1 MKILRPSFKIKS
13 LETELSNKINSI
25 ELSNKKSNF
34 NLLLELFNYGVES
47 VQPKNIL
54 NKFLFVQKN
63 KITIKENHKIKT
75 YKKVKN
81 LFVICIGKASVDM
94 ALTAKSIFSK
104 TSIKIKKGVVVVN
117 KENFKDVKGF
127 KCFSSGHPIPNTN
140 GLKAAKF
147 IKNTLKNLDKDDLV
161 LMLISGGGS
170 ALLPFPV
177 NEISLK
183 DKILTNK
190 LLLSSGANI
199 KEINSVRKHLS
210 QVKGGNLIKMCYPAK
225 VHGLILSDVIGDDLG
240 SISSGMTTF
249 DETNFSD
256 VLSILKK
263 YKLWQKI
270 PIKVKNFISKGLN
283 DINLETPKKNNKVF
297 KETTN
302 TLIGSNRMCLK
313 NIDSYCKK
321 KKLNSKII
329 FYDIDMNVKKFSEY
343 FVEKIKTIKTKKPLI
358 LLSGGET
365 TVKVKGNG
373 KGGRNQ
379 EFSLHFLK
387 EMKRK
392 NPEKEFF
399 LLSAGTDGRDGPTNA
414 AGGIVDTE
422 SIDEI
427 KKKNINLA
435 EELKKNN
442 SYDVLKK
449 INSLVI
455 IKGTNTNVADIQ
467 ILLLL

>member
-1 MKILRPSFKIKS
+1 MKS

-25 ELSNKKSNF
+25 DLSNKKSNY
-34 NLLLELFNYGVES
+34 NLLLDLFNHGVAS

-54 NKFLFVQKN
+54 DNFLFVNN
-63 KITIKENHKIKT
+63 KEITIKENHKKKT
-75 YKKVKN
+75 YKKVKDI
-81 LFVICIGKASVDM
+81 FVICIGKASVDM

-104 TSIKIKKGVVVVN
+104 KSLKIKTGIVVVN
-117 KENFKDVKGF
+117 KENFKNVKGF
-127 KCFSSGHPIPNTN
+127 KCFSSGHPIPNSN

-147 IKNTLKNLDKDDLV
+147 IKNTLKNLTKDDLV

-177 NEISLK
+177 NEVSLK

-190 LLLSSGANI
+190 LLLRSGANI

-210 QVKGGNLIKMCYPAK
+210 QFKGGNLIKLCYPAK
-225 VHGLILSDVIGDDLG
+225 IHGLILSDVIGDDLG

-249 DETNFSD
+249 DETSFAD
-256 VLSILKK
+256 VTSILKK
-263 YKLWQKI
+263 YKLWGKL
-270 PIKVKNFISKGLN
+270 PIKVKNYISKGLN
-283 DINLETPKKNNKVF
+283 DKNLETPKKNNKVF
-297 KETTN
+297 RETTN
-302 TLIGSNRMCLK
+302 TLIGSNTICLK
-313 NIDSYCKK
+313 NINDYCKK

-329 FYDIDMNVKKFSEY
+329 FKNIDMDVKKFSEY
-343 FVEKIKTIKTKKPLI
+343 FVKKIKTIKVGKPLI

-365 TVKVKGNG
+365 TVKVKGSG

-379 EFSLHFLK
+379 EFSLHFLN
-387 EMKRK
+387 EIRK
-392 NPEKEFF
+392 KNLKKEFF

-414 AGGIVDTE
+414 AGGIVDTG

-427 KKKNINLA
+427 KKKNINLN

>member
-1 MKILRPSFKIKS
+1 MKS

-25 ELSNKKSNF
+25 DLSNKKSNY
-34 NLLLELFNYGVES
+34 NLLLDLFNHGVAS

-54 NKFLFVQKN
+54 DKFLFVNN
-63 KITIKENHKIKT
+63 KEITIKENHKKKT
-75 YKKVKN
+75 YKEVKDI
-81 LFVICIGKASVDM
+81 FVICIGKASVDM

-104 TSIKIKKGVVVVN
+104 KSLKIKTGIVVVN
-117 KENFKDVKGF
+117 KENFKNVKGF
-127 KCFSSGHPIPNTN
+127 KCFSSGHPIPNSN

-147 IKNTLKNLDKDDLV
+147 IKKTLKNLTKDDLV

-177 NEISLK
+177 NEVSLK

-190 LLLSSGANI
+190 LLLRSGANI

-210 QVKGGNLIKMCYPAK
+210 QFKGGNLIKLCYPAK
-225 VHGLILSDVIGDDLG
+225 IHGLILSDVIGDDLG

-249 DETNFSD
+249 DETSFAD
-256 VLSILKK
+256 VTSILKK
-263 YKLWQKI
+263 YKLWGKL
-270 PIKVKNFISKGLN
+270 PIKVKNYISKGLN
-283 DINLETPKKNNKVF
+283 DKNLETPKKNNKVF
-297 KETTN
+297 RETTN
-302 TLIGSNRMCLK
+302 TLIGSNTICLK
-313 NIDSYCKK
+313 NIDDYCKK

-329 FYDIDMNVKKFSEY
+329 FKNIDMDVKKFSEN
-343 FVEKIKTIKTKKPLI
+343 FVKKIKTIKVGKPLI

-365 TVKVKGNG
+365 TVKVKGSG

-387 EMKRK
+387 QMREK
-392 NPEKEFF
+392 NIKKEFF

-414 AGGIVDTE
+414 AGGIVDTS
-422 SIDEI
+422 SIYEI
-427 KKKNINLA
+427 KKKNINLN

>member
-1 MKILRPSFKIKS
+1 
-13 LETELSNKINSI
+13 LSNKINSI
-25 ELSNKKSNF
+25 ELRRKKSNY
-34 NLLLELFNYGVES
+34 NLLLDLFNYGIAS

-54 NKFLFVQKN
+54 DKFLFVSN
-63 KITIKENHKIKT
+63 KEITIKENNKKKT

-81 LFVICIGKASVDM
+81 IFVICIGKASVDM

-104 TSIKIKKGVVVVN
+104 KSLKIKTGIVVVN
-117 KENFKDVKGF
+117 KENFRDVKGF
-127 KCFSSGHPIPNTN
+127 KCFSSGHPIPNSN

-177 NEISLK
+177 SEVSLK

-190 LLLSSGANI
+190 ILLSSGANI

-210 QVKGGNLIKMCYPAK
+210 QFKGGNLIKLCYPAK
-225 VHGLILSDVIGDDLG
+225 IHGLILSDVIGDDLG

-249 DETNFSD
+249 DETSFSD
-256 VLSILKK
+256 VFSILKK
-263 YKLWQKI
+263 YKLWEKI
-270 PIKVKNFISKGLN
+270 PTKVKNYISRGLK
-283 DINLETPKKNNKVF
+283 DKKLETPKKNNKVF
-297 KETTN
+297 KEVTN
-302 TLIGSNRMCLK
+302 TIIGSNTMCLK
-313 NIDSYCKK
+313 NIDDYCKK
-321 KKLNSKII
+321 KKLDAKII
-329 FYDIDMNVKKFSEY
+329 FKNIDMDVKEFSKYY
-343 FVEKIKTIKTKKPLI
+343 FKKIETIKSKKPLI

-387 EMKRK
+387 EINRK
-392 NPEKEFF
+392 NFKKEFF
-399 LLSAGTDGRDGPTNA
+399 LLSVGTDGRDGPTNA
-414 AGGIVDTE
+414 AGGIVDAE

-427 KKKNINLA
+427 KKKNIDLA

>member
-1 MKILRPSFKIKS
+1 MKS

-25 ELSNKKSNF
+25 DLSNKKSNY
-34 NLLLELFNYGVES
+34 NLLLDLFNHGVAS

-54 NKFLFVQKN
+54 DKFLFVNN
-63 KITIKENHKIKT
+63 KEITIKENHKKKT
-75 YKKVKN
+75 YKKVKDI
-81 LFVICIGKASVDM
+81 FVICIGKASVDM

-104 TSIKIKKGVVVVN
+104 KSLKIKTGIVVVN
-117 KENFKDVKGF
+117 KENFKNVKGF
-127 KCFSSGHPIPNTN
+127 KCFSSGHPIPNSN

-147 IKNTLKNLDKDDLV
+147 IKNTLKNLTKDDLV

-177 NEISLK
+177 NEVSLK

-210 QVKGGNLIKMCYPAK
+210 QFKGGNLIKLCYPAK
-225 VHGLILSDVIGDDLG
+225 IHGLILSDVIGDDLG

-249 DETNFSD
+249 DETSFAD
-256 VLSILKK
+256 VTSILKK
-263 YKLWQKI
+263 YKLWGKL
-270 PIKVKNFISKGLN
+270 PIKVKNYISKGLN
-283 DINLETPKKNNKVF
+283 DKNLETPKKNNKVF
-297 KETTN
+297 RETTN
-302 TLIGSNRMCLK
+302 TLIGSNTICLK
-313 NIDSYCKK
+313 NINDYCKK

-329 FYDIDMNVKKFSEY
+329 FKNIDMDVKKFSEY
-343 FVEKIKTIKTKKPLI
+343 FVKKIKTIKVGKPLI

-365 TVKVKGNG
+365 TVKVKGSG

-387 EMKRK
+387 EMRK
-392 NPEKEFF
+392 KNLKKEFL

-414 AGGIVDTE
+414 AGGIVNTS

-427 KKKNINLA
+427 KEKNINLN

>member
-1 MKILRPSFKIKS
+1 MSS
-13 LETELSNKINSI
+13 KINSI
-25 ELSNKKSNF
+25 DLSNKKSNY
-34 NLLLELFNYGVES
+34 NLLLDLFNHGVAS

-54 NKFLFVQKN
+54 DKFLFVNN
-63 KITIKENHKIKT
+63 KEITIKEKNRKKT
-75 YKKVKN
+75 YKKVKDI
-81 LFVICIGKASVDM
+81 FVICIGKASVDM

-104 TSIKIKKGVVVVN
+104 KSLKIKTGIVVVN
-117 KENFKDVKGF
+117 KENFKNVKGF
-127 KCFSSGHPIPNTN
+127 KCFSSGHPIPDSN

-177 NEISLK
+177 NGVSLK

-190 LLLSSGANI
+190 LLLGSGANI

-210 QVKGGNLIKMCYPAK
+210 QFKGGNLIKLCYPAK
-225 VHGLILSDVIGDDLG
+225 IHGLILSDVIGDDLG
-240 SISSGMTTF
+240 SISSGMTTY
-249 DETNFSD
+249 DETKFSD

-263 YKLWQKI
+263 YKLWGKL
-270 PIKVKNFISKGLN
+270 PVKVKNYISEGLKEKK
-283 DINLETPKKNNKVF
+283 LETPKKNNKIF

-302 TLIGSNRMCLK
+302 TLIGSNTICLK
-313 NIDSYCKK
+313 NINDYCKK
-321 KKLNSKII
+321 KMLNSKII
-329 FYDIDMNVKKFSEY
+329 FYNIDMDVKKFSEY
-343 FVEKIKTIKTKKPLI
+343 FVKKIKTIKSKKPLI

-365 TVKVKGNG
+365 TVKVKGSG

-387 EMKRK
+387 EMRRK
-392 NPEKEFF
+392 SLKKDFF

-414 AGGIVDTE
+414 AGGIVDAS

-427 KKKNINLA
+427 KKKNINLN

>member
-1 MKILRPSFKIKS
+1 MKS
-13 LETELSNKINSI
+13 LETELSDKINSI
-25 ELSNKKSNF
+25 DLSNKKSNY
-34 NLLLELFNYGVES
+34 NLLLDLFNHGVAS

-54 NKFLFVQKN
+54 DNFLFVNN
-63 KITIKENHKIKT
+63 KEITIKENHKKKT
-75 YKKVKN
+75 YKKVKDI
-81 LFVICIGKASVDM
+81 FVICIGKASVDM

-104 TSIKIKKGVVVVN
+104 KSLKIKTGIVVVN
-117 KENFKDVKGF
+117 KENFKNVKGF
-127 KCFSSGHPIPNTN
+127 KCFSSGHPIPNSN

-147 IKNTLKNLDKDDLV
+147 IKNTLKNLTKDDLV

-177 NEISLK
+177 NEVSLK

-190 LLLSSGANI
+190 LLLRSGANI

-210 QVKGGNLIKMCYPAK
+210 QFKGGNLIKLCYPAK
-225 VHGLILSDVIGDDLG
+225 IHGLILSDVIGDDLG

-249 DETNFSD
+249 DETSFAD
-256 VLSILKK
+256 VTSILKK
-263 YKLWQKI
+263 YKLWGKL
-270 PIKVKNFISKGLN
+270 PIKVKNYISKGLN
-283 DINLETPKKNNKVF
+283 DKNLETPKKNNKVF
-297 KETTN
+297 RETTN
-302 TLIGSNRMCLK
+302 TLIGSNTICLK
-313 NIDSYCKK
+313 NINDYCKK

-329 FYDIDMNVKKFSEY
+329 FKNIDMDVKKFSEY
-343 FVEKIKTIKTKKPLI
+343 FVKKIKTIKVGKPLI

-365 TVKVKGNG
+365 TVKVKGSG

-379 EFSLHFLK
+379 EFSLHFLN
-387 EMKRK
+387 EIRK
-392 NPEKEFF
+392 KNLKKEFF

-414 AGGIVDTE
+414 AGGIVDTG

-427 KKKNINLA
+427 KKKNINLN

>member
-1 MKILRPSFKIKS
+1 MKS
-13 LETELSNKINSI
+13 LETELSNKISSI
-25 ELSNKKSNF
+25 DLSNKKSNY
-34 NLLLELFNYGVES
+34 NLLLDLFNHGVAS

-54 NKFLFVQKN
+54 DKFLFVNN
-63 KITIKENHKIKT
+63 KEIIIKENHKKKT
-75 YKKVKN
+75 YKKVKDI
-81 LFVICIGKASVDM
+81 FVICIGKASVDM

-104 TSIKIKKGVVVVN
+104 KSLKIKTGIVVVN
-117 KENFKDVKGF
+117 EENFKNVKGF
-127 KCFSSGHPIPNTN
+127 KCFSSGHPIPNSN

-147 IKNTLKNLDKDDLV
+147 IKNTLKNLTKDDLV

-177 NEISLK
+177 NEVSLK

-190 LLLSSGANI
+190 LLLNSGANI

-210 QVKGGNLIKMCYPAK
+210 QFKGGNLIKLCYPAK
-225 VHGLILSDVIGDDLG
+225 IHGLILSDVIGDDLG

-249 DETNFSD
+249 DESSFAD
-256 VLSILKK
+256 VTSILKK

-270 PIKVKNFISKGLN
+270 PVKVKNYISKGIK
-283 DINLETPKKNNKVF
+283 DKNLETPKKKNKVF

-302 TLIGSNRMCLK
+302 TLIGSNTICLK
-313 NIDSYCKK
+313 NIHNYCKK
-321 KKLNSKII
+321 KNLSSKII
-329 FYDIDMNVKKFSEY
+329 FKDIDMDVKKFSKH
-343 FVEKIKTIKTKKPLI
+343 FVKKIKTIESKQPLI

-365 TVKVKGNG
+365 TVKVKGIG

-379 EFSLHFLK
+379 EFSLHFLR
-387 EMKRK
+387 EMRK
-392 NPEKEFF
+392 NNPSKKFF
-399 LLSAGTDGRDGPTNA
+399 LLSAGTDGRDGPTIA
-414 AGGIVDTE
+414 AGGLVDSS

-427 KKKNINLA
+427 KKKNINLN

-455 IKGTNTNVADIQ
+455 IKSTNTNVADIQ

>member
-1 MKILRPSFKIKS
+1 MKS

-25 ELSNKKSNF
+25 DLSNKKSNY
-34 NLLLELFNYGVES
+34 NLLLDLFNHGVAS

-54 NKFLFVQKN
+54 DKFLFVNN
-63 KITIKENHKIKT
+63 KEITIKENHKKKT
-75 YKKVKN
+75 YKKVKDI
-81 LFVICIGKASVDM
+81 FVICIGKASVDM

-104 TSIKIKKGVVVVN
+104 KSLKIKTGIVVVN
-117 KENFKDVKGF
+117 KENFKNVKGF
-127 KCFSSGHPIPNTN
+127 KCFSSGHPIPNSN

-147 IKNTLKNLDKDDLV
+147 IKNTLKNLTKDDLV

-177 NEISLK
+177 NEVSLK

-210 QVKGGNLIKMCYPAK
+210 QFKGGNLIKLCYPAK
-225 VHGLILSDVIGDDLG
+225 IHGLILSDVIGDDLG

-249 DETNFSD
+249 DETSFAD
-256 VLSILKK
+256 VTSILKK
-263 YKLWQKI
+263 YKLLGKL
-270 PIKVKNFISKGLN
+270 PIKVKNYISRGLN
-283 DINLETPKKNNKVF
+283 DKNLETPKKNNKVF
-297 KETTN
+297 RETTN
-302 TLIGSNRMCLK
+302 TLIGSNTICLK
-313 NIDSYCKK
+313 NIDDYCKK

-329 FYDIDMNVKKFSEY
+329 FKNIDMDVKKFSEY
-343 FVEKIKTIKTKKPLI
+343 FVKKIKTIKVGKPLI

-365 TVKVKGNG
+365 TVKVKGSG

-387 EMKRK
+387 EMRK
-392 NPEKEFF
+392 KNLKKEFL

-414 AGGIVDTE
+414 AGGIVNTS

-427 KKKNINLA
+427 KEKNINLN

>member
-1 MKILRPSFKIKS
+1 MKS
-13 LETELSNKINSI
+13 LETELSNKLNSI
-25 ELSNKKSNF
+25 DLRYKKSNY
-34 NLLLELFNYGVES
+34 NLLLDLFNHGVAS

-63 KITIKENHKIKT
+63 KITIKDNQKKKI

-94 ALTAKSIFSK
+94 ALTAKSILSK
-104 TSIKIKKGVVVVN
+104 TSIKIKRGIVVVN
-117 KENFKDVKGF
+117 KENFRDVKGF
-127 KCFSSGHPIPNTN
+127 ECFSSGHPIPNLN

-170 ALLPFPV
+170 ALLPLPV

-210 QVKGGNLIKMCYPAK
+210 QVKGGNLIKICYPAK
-225 VHGLILSDVIGDDLG
+225 IHGLILSDVIGDDLG

-249 DETNFSD
+249 DETSFSD

-263 YKLWQKI
+263 YKLWGKI
-270 PIKVKNFISKGLN
+270 PSKVKNYISKGLK
-283 DINLETPKKNNKVF
+283 DRDLETPKKNNKVF
-297 KETTN
+297 NETTN
-302 TLIGSNRMCLK
+302 TLIGSNRMCLE
-313 NIDSYCKK
+313 NIDNYCKK
-321 KKLNSKII
+321 KNLNSKII
-329 FYDIDMNVKKFSEY
+329 FNNIDMDVKKFSEH
-343 FVEKIKTIKTKKPLI
+343 FVKKIKTIKSKKPII

-387 EMKRK
+387 EMKK
-392 NPEKEFF
+392 NNPEKKFY

-414 AGGIVDTE
+414 AGGIVDTN
-422 SIDEI
+422 SIDDI
-427 KKKNINLA
+427 KKKKINLN

-467 ILLLL
+467 IVLLL

>member
-1 MKILRPSFKIKS
+1 MKS

-25 ELSNKKSNF
+25 DLSNKKSNY
-34 NLLLELFNYGVES
+34 NLLLDLFNHGVAS

-54 NKFLFVQKN
+54 DNFLFVNN
-63 KITIKENHKIKT
+63 KEITIKENHKKKT
-75 YKKVKN
+75 YKKVKDI
-81 LFVICIGKASVDM
+81 FVICIGKASVDM

-104 TSIKIKKGVVVVN
+104 KSLKIKTGIVVVN
-117 KENFKDVKGF
+117 KENFKNVKGF
-127 KCFSSGHPIPNTN
+127 KCFSSGHPIPNSN

-147 IKNTLKNLDKDDLV
+147 IKKTLKNLTKDDLV

-177 NEISLK
+177 NEVSLK

-210 QVKGGNLIKMCYPAK
+210 QFKGGNFIKLCYPAK
-225 VHGLILSDVIGDDLG
+225 IHGLILSDVVGDDLG

-249 DETNFSD
+249 DETSFVD
-256 VLSILKK
+256 VTSILKK
-263 YKLWQKI
+263 YKLLGKL
-270 PIKVKNFISKGLN
+270 PIKVKNYISRGLN
-283 DINLETPKKNNKVF
+283 DKNLETPKKNNKVF
-297 KETTN
+297 RETTN
-302 TLIGSNRMCLK
+302 TLIGSNTICLK
-313 NIDSYCKK
+313 NINDYCKK

-329 FYDIDMNVKKFSEY
+329 FKNIDMDVKKFSEY
-343 FVEKIKTIKTKKPLI
+343 FVKKIKTIKVGKPLI

-365 TVKVKGNG
+365 TVKVKGSG

-379 EFSLHFLK
+379 EFSLHFLN
-387 EMKRK
+387 EIRK
-392 NPEKEFF
+392 KNLKKEFF

-414 AGGIVDTE
+414 AGGIVDTG

-427 KKKNINLA
+427 KKKNINLN

-467 ILLLL
+467 IVLLL

>member
-1 MKILRPSFKIKS
+1 LD
-13 LETELSNKINSI
+13 
-25 ELSNKKSNF
+25 
-34 NLLLELFNYGVES
+34 
-47 VQPKNIL
+47 
-54 NKFLFVQKN
+54 KFLFVNN
-63 KITIKENHKIKT
+63 KEITIKENHKKKT
-75 YKKVKN
+75 YKKVKDI
-81 LFVICIGKASVDM
+81 FVICIGKASVDM

-104 TSIKIKKGVVVVN
+104 KSLKIKTGIVVVN
-117 KENFKDVKGF
+117 KENFKNVKGF
-127 KCFSSGHPIPNTN
+127 KCFSSGHPIPNSN

-147 IKNTLKNLDKDDLV
+147 IKNTLKNLTKDDLV

-177 NEISLK
+177 NEVSLK

-190 LLLSSGANI
+190 LLLRSGANI

-210 QVKGGNLIKMCYPAK
+210 QFKGGNLIKLCYPAK
-225 VHGLILSDVIGDDLG
+225 IHGLILSDVIGDDLG

-249 DETNFSD
+249 DETSFAD
-256 VLSILKK
+256 VTSILKK
-263 YKLWQKI
+263 YKLWGKL
-270 PIKVKNFISKGLN
+270 PIKVKNYISKGLN
-283 DINLETPKKNNKVF
+283 DKNLETPKKNNKVF
-297 KETTN
+297 RETTN
-302 TLIGSNRMCLK
+302 TLIGSNTICLK
-313 NIDSYCKK
+313 NIDDYCKK

-329 FYDIDMNVKKFSEY
+329 FKNIDMDVKKFSEN
-343 FVEKIKTIKTKKPLI
+343 FVKKIKTIKVGKPLI

-365 TVKVKGNG
+365 TVKVKGSG

-387 EMKRK
+387 QMREK
-392 NPEKEFF
+392 NIKKEFF

-414 AGGIVDTE
+414 AGGIVDTS
-422 SIDEI
+422 SIYEI
-427 KKKNINLA
+427 KKKNINLN